1 MMDLQVQDEVQSRVR
16 AGLGILTLNRPRALN
31 ALSLAMVREL
41 TARLLRWRDDP
52 RVLAVWLQG
61 AGERGLCA
69 GGDIRFFHQAGL
81 AGDPQVEDFFTE
93 EYTLDHLIHRYP
105 KPVVAWMDGIV
116 MGGGMGLA
124 QGATLRIVTERSQL
138 AMPETLIGLF
148 PDVAG
153 GWFLS
158 RCPGAVGEYL
168 ALTGASVGAGD
179 AIAWGLADAYLPS
192 QTRSGL
198 LDTLAASGFASD
210 AEGLRLLRR
219 QALDAAPGE
228 RDTHRDRIDRH
239 FAHADLL
246 SILRSLEADDH
257 AWARETAQALRERSP
272 LMLCVTLEQIRR
284 ARHMTLEDALR
295 MERGMVR
302 RCFTLRGVAAS
313 ETIEGIRALAI
324 EKDRQPRWNPARI
337 EDVTPEMVAPFFDS
351 PWPAH
356 AHPLRHLG

>member
-1 MMDLQVQDEVQSRVR
+1 MVETQISASV
-16 AGLGILTLNRPRALN
+16 GIVTLNRPRALN
-31 ALSLAMVREL
+31 ALSLDMVREV
-41 TARLLRWRDDP
+41 TATLLHWRDDP

-93 EYTLDHLIHRYP
+93 EYALDHLIHVYP

-124 QGATLRIVTERSQL
+124 QGARLRIVTERSRL

-168 ALTGASVGAGD
+168 ALTGATIGAGD
-179 AIAWGLADAYLPS
+179 AIAWGLADSFMSAHA
-192 QTRSGL
+192 RAGL
-198 LDTLAASGFASD
+198 LDWLSSEAQASGA
-210 AEGLRLLRR
+210 GLLR
-219 QALDAAPGE
+219 ALHGKCQAAPAGE
-228 RDTHRDRIDRH
+228 HQVHRERIDRH
-239 FAHADLL
+239 FGLADVQ
-246 SILRSLEADDH
+246 SVLRSLEADNH
-257 AWARETAQALRERSP
+257 PWAGGTVQALRQRSP
-272 LMLCVTLEQIRR
+272 LMLAVALEQIRR
-284 ARHMTLEDALR
+284 ARGMTLADELR

-302 RCFTLRGVAAS
+302 RCFTLRGAAAS

-324 EKDRQPRWNPARI
+324 DKDHRPRWNPARS
-337 EDVTPEMVAPFFDS
+337 EDILPQMVAPFFES

-356 AHPLRHLG
+356 AHPLRHLA